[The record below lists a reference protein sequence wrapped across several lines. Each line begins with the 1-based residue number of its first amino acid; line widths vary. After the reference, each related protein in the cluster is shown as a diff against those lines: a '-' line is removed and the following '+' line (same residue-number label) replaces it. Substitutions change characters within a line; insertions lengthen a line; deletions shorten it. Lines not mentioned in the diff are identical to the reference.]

1 MKATVLFLVC
11 VALLSFKPMSNGY
24 EVGDTATDFK
34 LKNVDGKMV
43 SLSDFKSAKG
53 FIIAFDCNT
62 CPVSKAYNERIKALN
77 AKYAPKGYPLIAINP
92 NSPDLSSGDSF
103 DEMVKYA
110 KKKGYDF
117 PYLYDESQATVRA
130 FGATNT
136 PHMFVLTKSGSEY
149 KVAYIGA
156 IDDNSRS
163 ENGVKT
169 RYIEDAVESLLAGKA
184 VATPKTKAVGCGVKL
199 KNA

>member
-110 KKKGYDF
+110 KKKGYTF
-117 PYLYDESQATVRA
+117 PYLYDESQSTIRA
-130 FGATNT
+130 FGPTNT
-136 PHMFVLTKSGSEY
+136 PHIFVLTKSGSEL

-163 ENGVKT
+163 GEKAENHYV
-169 RYIEDAVESLLAGKA
+169 EAAVDALLAGKP